1 MRFLI
6 KNTWKEPPT
15 EKVQALIPA
24 EQARGKELTEQGI
37 QEALYVA
44 ADQSGAWLVWN
55 CESQDAVEEL
65 HQTLPLHE
73 HLNTEI
79 TLLSDEF

>member
-15 EKVQALIPA
+15 EEVQALIPA
-24 EQARGKELTEQGI
+24 EQARAKELTEQGI
-37 QEALYVA
+37 QQALYVA
-44 ADQSGAWLVWN
+44 ADLSGAWAVWD
-55 CESQDAVEEL
+55 CESQDAVEETL
-65 HQTLPLHE
+65 ETLPLHE
-73 HLNTEI
+73 YLNNDI